1 MAHIRASRHFQRW
14 ANLLNSAGLL
24 AISAVLVW
32 QALERVFHP
41 QPLIG
46 WLAGAAGVFGVLGNW
61 AVALLLRI
69 STVHELRGSGGVLL
83 WPQDATCPHP
93 EGASH

>member
-1 MAHIRASRHFQRW
+1 LAQYAIFDPVLA
-14 ANLLNSAGLL
+14 L
-24 AISAVLVW
+24 AIGAWLV
-32 QALERVFHP
+32 
-41 QPLIG
+41 G
-46 WLAGAAGVFGVLGNW
+46 
-61 AVALLLRI
+61 